1 MSKVYDDIM
10 SLPNNKERIQKFF
23 DLGLNPRYGLSAEIT
38 KLMVDLYVSA
48 SGDGSMAGR
57 YSCGAC
63 LDTMFRK
70 MKDFLAYDDNMGKPL
85 IDWPTNESVIVP
97 IVQEVIEPKKKK
109 SKKDDI

>member
-1 MSKVYDDIM
+1 MSKIYDEIM
-10 SLPNNKERIQKFF
+10 ALPNNKEKVKHFI

-38 KLMVDLYVSA
+38 RLMVDLYVDA
-48 SGDGSMAGR
+48 SGDTSMAFR

-70 MKDFLAYDDNMGKPL
+70 LKDFLAYDDNMGKTL
-85 IDWPTNESVIVP
+85 NDWPKNEP
-97 IVQEVIEPKKKK
+97 IIEEVESKKKK

>member
-10 SLPNNKERIQKFF
+10 SLTNNKERVQMFI

-38 KLMVDLYVSA
+38 KLMVDLYVDA
-48 SGDGSMAGR
+48 SGDTSMAFR

-70 MKDFLAYDDNMGKPL
+70 LKDFLAYDDNMGKTL
-85 IDWPTNESVIVP
+85 NDWPKNEP
-97 IVQEVIEPKKKK
+97 IIEEVESKKKK